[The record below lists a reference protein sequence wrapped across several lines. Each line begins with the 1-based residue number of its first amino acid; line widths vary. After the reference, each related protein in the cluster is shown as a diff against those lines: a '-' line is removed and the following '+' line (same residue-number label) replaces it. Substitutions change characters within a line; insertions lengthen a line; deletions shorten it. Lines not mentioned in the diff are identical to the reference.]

1 MPKTLHYG
9 DNLGVLRNE
18 IGTETVDLIYL
29 DPPFNSASNYNVIF
43 KEHKTGAPQA
53 QITAFEDTWQWG
65 EESAIALSE
74 LIGRHG
80 GLAEL
85 IDFLVRML
93 GKNSLSAY
101 LVMMAIRLVELH
113 RVLKPTGSLYLHCDT
128 VASHYLKIILDTLFG
143 AESFKNEV
151 VWKRADAHNDA
162 KRQFPR
168 ICDRLLLYAKTERA
182 VFHPQH
188 GAFPQQTLEDW
199 YIYLELPDGT
209 VRRMTKEERQTQ
221 IIPVGARR
229 FNADNLRSPSPRP
242 NLTYDYK
249 GYKSHPNGWALSLEK
264 MQELD
269 AKGLLL
275 FPSSPSGRIMLK
287 RYLDERPGPII
298 GDLWSD
304 ISQLRGND
312 IERLGYP
319 TQKPLALLE
328 RIILSSSHPGDVVLD
343 PFCGC
348 GTAVAAAEK
357 LGRQWIGIDI
367 THLAVS
373 LIQARLMRDHGL
385 VSSKDYA
392 LEGTPEDLASARFL
406 FESTPEGPYQFQFW
420 ALGLIGAQP
429 YGAGYAG
436 AKGKKGADTG
446 IDGKIFFRTP
456 NGERLES
463 VIVSVKGGRNLNPGM
478 IRDLKGTVEREKAA
492 LGIFL
497 SLEEPTSKM
506 LSEAAT
512 SDPYRYGNHLFP
524 KIQILTVQQLL
535 DGVRPKMPTGAAN
548 VSFEQK
554 TVQTSELVAKRK
566 QQAPLFADQ

>member
-1 MPKTLHYG
+1 MAKTLYYG
-9 DNLGVLRNE
+9 DNLDVLRNE

-29 DPPFNSASNYNVIF
+29 DPPFNSAANYNVFF
-43 KEHKTGAPQA
+43 KEHKTGASQA
-53 QITAFEDTWQWG
+53 QIRAFEDTWQWG
-65 EESAIALSE
+65 EESATALFE
-74 LIGRHG
+74 LAERNGE
-80 GLAEL
+80 LAEL
-85 IDFLVRML
+85 VDFLVRML

-101 LVMMAIRLVELH
+101 LAMMAVRLVELH
-113 RVLKPTGSLYLHCDT
+113 RVLKPTGSIYLHCDT
-128 VASHYLKIILDTLFG
+128 VASHYLKIILDILFG
-143 AESFKNEV
+143 ADNFKNEV
-151 VWKRADAHNDA
+151 IWKRADAHNDA
-162 KRQFPR
+162 KHQFPR
-168 ICDRLLLYAKTERA
+168 ICDRLLLYAKSARA

-188 GAFPQQTLEDW
+188 GAFAQQTLEDW
-199 YIYLELPDGT
+199 YLYLELPDGT

-221 IIPVGARR
+221 IVPKGTRR

-249 GYKSHPNGWALSLEK
+249 GYKPHPNGWALSFEK

-269 AKGLLL
+269 VKGLLL

-287 RYLDERPGPII
+287 RYLDERPGPMI

-328 RIILSSSHPGDVVLD
+328 RIILSSSNPGDTVLD

-348 GTAVAAAEK
+348 GTAVAAAEE
-357 LGRQWIGIDI
+357 LGRQWIGIDV

-373 LIQARLMRDHGL
+373 LIQARLLRDHNL

-392 LEGTPEDLASARFL
+392 LEGTPKDLASARFL
-406 FESTPEGPYQFQFW
+406 FDSTPEGPYQFQFW

-436 AKGKKGADTG
+436 GKGKKGADTG
-446 IDGKIFFRTP
+446 IDGKMFFRTP

-463 VIVSVKGGRNLNPGM
+463 AIVSVKGGRNLNPGM

-492 LGIFL
+492 LGIFIT
-497 SLEEPTSKM
+497 LEEPTSKM

-512 SDPYRYGNHLFP
+512 SDPYRYGDQLFP

-535 DGVRPKMPTGAAN
+535 DEVRPKMPVGAAN

-554 TVQTSELVAKRK
+554 AVETSERVAKRK
-566 QQAPLFADQ
+566 QQSPLFADQ